1 VLSGRGPC
9 APATRVCVVAVPED
23 SFADGA
29 CVLGDDPDEEWRLAP
44 LLPGRAAIYG
54 VVPDGVTRVRV
65 TIGEVSGEVD
75 ARDNVVGGVLP
86 FPYSDTADTDVELL
100 R

>member
-1 VLSGRGPC
+1 
-9 APATRVCVVAVPED
+9 VCVVAVPQD

-29 CVLGDDPDEEWRLAP
+29 CVLGDKPDEEWRLAP

-65 TIGEVSGEVD
+65 TVGHVSGEVD

-86 FPYSDTADTDVELL
+86 FPYNERADTDVDLL